1 MVGFNGEREQ
11 ERESKREREQERAC
25 GRNEMDV
32 GQHLDTGTRRHTDRD
47 R

>member
-11 ERESKREREQERAC
+11 ERERAREREQERAC